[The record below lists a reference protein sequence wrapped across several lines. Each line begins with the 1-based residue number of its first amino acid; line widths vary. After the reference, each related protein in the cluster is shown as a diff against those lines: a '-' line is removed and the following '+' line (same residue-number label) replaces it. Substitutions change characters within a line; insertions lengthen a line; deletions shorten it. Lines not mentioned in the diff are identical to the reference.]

1 VSWCQQ
7 KDESVESLRVSLDVS
22 NVQNLGK
29 ICRKMW
35 RERGGKFVG
44 RFVGKFV
51 GRFVGSFVGKFV
63 GRFAGK
69 SVGRC
74 GQYL

>member
-1 VSWCQQ
+1 MRTVFVGRC
-7 KDESVESLRVSLDVS
+7 
-22 NVQNLGK
+22 G
-29 ICRKMW
+29 
-35 RERGGKFVG
+35 ERGRKFVG

-51 GRFVGSFVGKFV
+51 GRFVG
-63 GRFAGK
+63 K

>member
-1 VSWCQQ
+1 MRTVFVGRC
-7 KDESVESLRVSLDVS
+7 
-22 NVQNLGK
+22 G
-29 ICRKMW
+29 
-35 RERGGKFVG
+35 ERGRKFVG

-51 GRFVGSFVGKFV
+51 GKFV
-63 GRFAGK
+63 GRFVGK